1 VRCRWFRL
9 EGVSYAILPDE
20 ERDSVLAEWV
30 SLLSNLREGVV
41 LALRRA
47 SEYSYGG
54 YSFPVQRLELYA
66 CGRVAGEVRWFGA
79 REVAAPPRPRA
90 VGLAG
95 PRTLVLEDGTYAR
108 VLVAYRLP
116 ASLPE
121 AFLYPVALEASE
133 VALVF
138 RLVPRAR
145 ALSLVE
151 SARRRKAGGAG
162 VEQVYEASVLQE
174 LATRVLAG
182 ADLFEVHLMVTL
194 RARDPR
200 ELGKLES
207 SVKALLKGFGV
218 EAEAPPMQTALY
230 SFGTCYGLACLERG
244 YADAESLKPLFMLV
258 EEELQDPE
266 GVFVGVSGTGSPV
279 LLDLWSR
286 PNYNFVIVGVTG
298 SGKSMAAK
306 VYMKRLVERARLPII
321 GVDPESEYTRV
332 ASYFGASVL
341 EVSEG
346 MELGL
351 DPIKLLQA
359 GHLTL
364 GEVADLLAE
373 VYAIP
378 EQLHG
383 LLRKELFA
391 KGDQVEDVEEFVAT
405 VQEPAL
411 KRYLEGATAPPDRY
425 VYSGEPPRLTGSV
438 VFGLRNVRS
447 RRLKVLISA
456 LISAYAYSTL
466 LTKVSRSVLFVD
478 EAWMFM
484 ETPSIVGLFE
494 SVARRGRKHGVG
506 FIYITQRAEDL
517 ARTPQGRTILEQ
529 SATVLLLRQE
539 PEGRDAVRQI
549 YRLSDAEA
557 ELLVA
562 APVGSGILKSGRRR
576 LRVSILPTP
585 EELEAFSTTP
595 RGVT

>member
-9 EGVSYAILPDE
+9 EGVSYTILSDTD
-20 ERDSVLAEWV
+20 RDSVLAEWV

-41 LALRRA
+41 LALRRP

-66 CGRVAGEVRWFGA
+66 CGRGVTEVRWFGA
-79 REVAAPPRPRA
+79 REVERLPRPRA

-95 PRTLVLEDGTYAR
+95 PRTLLLEDGSYAR

-116 ASLPE
+116 AVLPE
-121 AFLYPVALEASE
+121 AFLYPVTLEASE

-151 SARRRKAGGAG
+151 SARRRKASGSTG
-162 VEQVYEASVLQE
+162 VEQAYEATVLQE
-174 LATRVLAG
+174 LATKVLSG
-182 ADLFEVHLMVTL
+182 ADLFEVHLLVTVK
-194 RARDPR
+194 AGDPR
-200 ELGKLES
+200 ELSKAES
-207 SVKALLKGFGV
+207 SVRALLKGFGV
-218 EAEAPPMQTALY
+218 EAEAPPIQTALY
-230 SFGTCYGLACLERG
+230 RFETCSGLACLERG

-258 EEELQDPE
+258 EEELQDPD
-266 GVFVGVSGTGSPV
+266 GVFMGVSGTGSPV

-286 PNYNFVIVGVTG
+286 SNYNFVIVGVTG
-298 SGKSMAAK
+298 SGKSMATK
-306 VYMKRLVERARLPII
+306 LYMKRLVERVGVPVI
-321 GVDPESEYTRV
+321 GVDPESEYTRM
-332 ASYFGASVL
+332 ARYFGASAL

-351 DPIKLLQA
+351 DPVKLLQA

-373 VYAIP
+373 MYAIP

-391 KGDQVEDVEEFVAT
+391 KGDQVEDIEEFVAT
-405 VQEPAL
+405 VQDPAL
-411 KRYLEGATAPPDRY
+411 RRFLEGATAPPDRY

-438 VFGLRNVRS
+438 IFGLKNVRS

-466 LTKVSRSVLFVD
+466 LTKATRSVLFVD

-494 SVARRGRKHGVG
+494 GVARRGRKHGVG

-539 PEGRDAVRQI
+539 PEGRDAVKQI

-557 ELLVA
+557 ELLVS
-562 APVGSGILKSGRRR
+562 APVGSGILKSGRKR
-576 LRVSILPTP
+576 LRVAILPTP
-585 EELEAFSTTP
+585 EELEAFSTTLKA
-595 RGVT
+595 